1 MSLSKHEKTFQDS
14 FALKGTFLLVGAE
27 RGLKAMRMGEEGGE
41 RVTLQVL
48 LRVVLADSKT
58 RTKKDRL

>member
-27 RGLKAMRMGEEGGE
+27 RGLKAMRMGEGRGE
-41 RVTLQVL
+41 SHSAGAATSS
-48 LRVVLADSKT
+48 AC
-58 RTKKDRL
+58 